1 MNMQVAEE
9 ILNEQF
15 KAWERSFEQKSGRKK
30 RQTED
35 NPFKI
40 FQKVLCKVLM
50 HIIYVKSF
58 SIP

>member
-15 KAWERSFEQKSGRKK
+15 QAWERLFEQKSGRKK

-40 FQKVLCKVLM
+40 FQKELCIVLI
-50 HIIYVKSF
+50 HIT
-58 SIP
+58 